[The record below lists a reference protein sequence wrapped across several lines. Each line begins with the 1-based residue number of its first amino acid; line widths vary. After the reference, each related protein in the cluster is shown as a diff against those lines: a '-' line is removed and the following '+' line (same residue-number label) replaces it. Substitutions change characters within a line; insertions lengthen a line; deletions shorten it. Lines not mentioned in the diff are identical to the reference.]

1 MCSCNGLFHLCQE
14 LPQDLG
20 AYCPVQEHNRISLK
34 QEFILGNGKSSLGK
48 QKSCTQLQ
56 NDNNNNKHFCH
67 CVLSLAKISS
77 THRIQQEANI
87 EPQHTNNIHLWN
99 SSLNFKQFNLGKHHL
114 NSLNIYLKKEGLL
127 SESFTLLH
135 FFFFCENV
143 AYRLTKPKLSR
154 SSMLGSRSSLE
165 LW

>member
-1 MCSCNGLFHLCQE
+1 MCSCIMVYSISAKS
-14 LPQDLG
+14 QDLG
-20 AYCPVQEHNRISLK
+20 AYCTVQEHNRMSLK
-34 QEFILGNGKSSLGK
+34 QEFILCGKLWQIVFGK
-48 QKSCTQLQ
+48 TKKSCTQLQ

-77 THRIQQEANI
+77 THTIQQEANI

-99 SSLNFKQFNLGKHHL
+99 SSLNFKQLNLGKHHL
-114 NSLNIYLKKEGLL
+114 NSLNIYLKKEKLL

-135 FFFFCENV
+135 CESV
-143 AYRLTKPKLSR
+143 AYGLTRPELSR
-154 SSMLGSRSSLE
+154 SSMLGSGSSLE

>member
-1 MCSCNGLFHLCQE
+1 MEMANRLWENKKVVLSCKMITTIINIF
-14 LPQDLG
+14 
-20 AYCPVQEHNRISLK
+20 VVV
-34 QEFILGNGKSSLGK
+34 
-48 QKSCTQLQ
+48 
-56 NDNNNNKHFCH
+56 FCH
-67 CVLSLAKISS
+67 CQKSVQLIAFN
-77 THRIQQEANI
+77 RPEANI

-114 NSLNIYLKKEGLL
+114 NSLNIYLKKEKLL

-135 FFFFCENV
+135 CESV
-143 AYRLTKPKLSR
+143 AYGLTRPELSR

>member
-1 MCSCNGLFHLCQE
+1 MCSCIMVYSISAKSY
-14 LPQDLG
+14 DLG
-20 AYCPVQEHNRISLK
+20 AYCTVQEHNRMSLK
-34 QEFILGNGKSSLGK
+34 QEFILCANGKLSLGK
-48 QKSCTQLQ
+48 QKSCIQLQ

-77 THRIQQEANI
+77 THTIQQEANI

-114 NSLNIYLKKEGLL
+114 NSLNIHLKKEELL

-135 FFFFCENV
+135 CESV
-143 AYRLTKPKLSR
+143 AYGLTRPELSR

>member
-1 MCSCNGLFHLCQE
+1 MCSCNGLFHFCQE
-14 LPQDLG
+14 LGFGCLL
-20 AYCPVQEHNRISLK
+20 YCSRTQQNESEIGIYTLW
-34 QEFILGNGKSSLGK
+34 INGKSSLGK

-77 THRIQQEANI
+77 THTIQQEANT

-114 NSLNIYLKKEGLL
+114 NSLNIYLKKEELL

-135 FFFFCENV
+135 CESV
-143 AYRLTKPKLSR
+143 AYGLTKPELSR
-154 SSMLGSRSSLE
+154 SSMLGNRSSLE